1 MTSSNVYFI
10 ICCVLALLATIIF
23 TVLSVVLY
31 KKEQALKSPY
41 YFCDSDWEC
50 CRDEDGCD
58 ANLGKDITKA
68 APSTYKMAERFIP
81 GSPYHQNCVLPI
93 INAIKNYQGPGAHGF
108 DFGYIYDAA
117 GTDPGNNPSP
127 YYPGCG
133 GPGSTYSGTKAECT
147 DPTLNPYY
155 PIIAGSCQYSST
167 DAPTTNPGSA
177 IPGNVNPAFLDSH
190 PNDVTKA
197 TLSTG
202 TVGVAASKTLNPAN
216 WNSATQT
223 LAYIAGYQ
231 NNIGGSYSANNYTC
245 PYNIPNGG
253 NSATSTVNNSKNN
266 ALGTI

>member
-50 CRDEDGCD
+50 CRDVDGCD
-58 ANLGKDITKA
+58 ANLEKDITKA
-68 APSTYKMAERFIP
+68 APVTYKMAERFIP
-81 GSPYHQNCVLPI
+81 GSAYHQNCVLPI
-93 INAIKNYQGPGAHGF
+93 INGIKNYQGPGTHGF
-108 DFGYIYDAA
+108 DFGYIY
-117 GTDPGNNPSP
+117 GVGSDPGNNPSP
-127 YYPGCG
+127 YYPGCS
-133 GPGSTYSGTKAECT
+133 GPGSEAGPGDKPECT
-147 DPTLNPYY
+147 DPTLNPYNKIEANVC
-155 PIIAGSCQYSST
+155 PYSST
-167 DAPTTNPGSA
+167 DAPLPSNPSFD
-177 IPGNVNPAFLDSH
+177 PSH

-197 TLSTG
+197 TLANGNALVSN
-202 TVGVAASKTLNPAN
+202 SQTLTPSR

-231 NNIGGSYSANNYTC
+231 NIGGSYSANNYTC

-253 NSATSTVNNSKNN
+253 SSATSTVNNSQNN
-266 ALGTI
+266 WLKPIPPP

>member
-1 MTSSNVYFI
+1 
-10 ICCVLALLATIIF
+10 
-23 TVLSVVLY
+23 
-31 KKEQALKSPY
+31 LKSPY

-50 CRDEDGCD
+50 CKDANGCD
-58 ANLGKDITKA
+58 ANLGKEITKA
-68 APSTYKMAERFIP
+68 APTTYKMSERFIP

-108 DFGYIYDAA
+108 NFGYIYDAG

-133 GPGSTYSGTKAECT
+133 THGSAYVGTKTECT

-155 PIIAGSCQYSST
+155 AIAAGSCQYSST

-177 IPGNVNPAFLDSH
+177 IPGNVNPAFNDSH

-197 TLSTG
+197 TLSTLNG
-202 TVGVAASKTLNPAN
+202 TVSNSQTLTPSL
-216 WNSATQT
+216 WGSATST
-223 LAYIAGYQ
+223 SAYIAVFNSSGS
-231 NNIGGSYSANNYTC
+231 GGSYSANNYTC

-253 NSATSTVNNSKNN
+253 NSATTTVNNSKNN
-266 ALGTI
+266 WLKPIPP